1 MKSSIHHIII
11 LMVLF
16 QFLFVCNLVAAEI
29 ETYPLPAVYPVS
41 QTFSL
46 EVENVSVPVTEFI
59 VKGAVQY
66 HYAHFSFSGSANIN
80 IKAAES
86 INSCQVRPKAFDIS
100 ANVNGS
106 EAAFSISEPEYL
118 VLYINNYEKLIIL
131 ADPLETDPP
140 DTSDPDVINIL
151 DYDVDSSGL
160 NNETVKLQQALD
172 DVNTNG
178 GGVLYFP
185 AGLYTITRVYV
196 KSNTTVYLQGGAVIR
211 GTGNKQ
217 DYSEYVHGSY
227 ERITHLFSVDGA
239 TNVRFSG
246 RGTIDGYGVS
256 LADNVSDIRDAPLKI
271 RAISTENSSDVRVE
285 GIIAREVTS
294 WSVPFYYSD
303 HLHVSRVK
311 VLNYTGLKHSDGINM
326 CASQY
331 GRVEDC
337 FVITGD
343 DAFSSKDYGGEPTHD
358 IIFRNCVGYSS
369 TRGVTLGMQAYEQMY
384 DIHYENIYMVGTR
397 DGIDFKHDDGN
408 GNWENIT
415 VKNVFVDECWGKPFN
430 MHILEGGYIK
440 DVTIEN
446 YQCNSSGEYSYIN
459 GLDENNTISNIAFID
474 LNINDQLVLD
484 PAAGKFLIN
493 NFAENIVFAQV
504 GNDTTY
510 ALGKMEAED
519 MIRENYTIESL
530 SDASGEMVVVCNAD
544 SGKVSYFFTAATG
557 SFDINIAT
565 WNENNQKSMFKLLLD
580 DEMISSLTVGADPSA
595 PVGNSL
601 ENHIVQNVQIET
613 GQKITVVGIRDGSQI
628 SGLDYVEVTP
638 FAGYY
643 PTELEIEAES
653 GMLGSDWII
662 ENDEEAS
669 NGQAISSQC
678 ETCLNSPPADSAEIA
693 RYAFDILEGTYKLW
707 FRIKHPSGEASD
719 AFWFRMNEGDWQ
731 KWDQIAIELPDDQY
745 YWDVNISDQD
755 LNEGRNIL
763 EIGGCE
769 MGTILDKI
777 FLSQTGTIPEDT
789 SSFEIYLEAE
799 SAAVGSAWSIL
810 ESDLA
815 SGGQYIVS
823 ETASNMSE
831 PPSDTS
837 QIAVFNFQAIPGTYK
852 VWIRMRHPDTI
863 EDDSFWLRMNGG
875 EWIRWNMIAYG
886 KNATDFHWDVNKE
899 TFSLLPGSNTFE
911 VGIREN
917 GAELDMVYLS
927 NSGSIPELPTAIS
940 DQKEK
945 PVQSYQLNQ
954 NYPNPFNPSTTISY
968 LLPRTA
974 NVKIVIYNII
984 GQKIKT
990 LQSQLNQ
997 TAGMHS
1003 VIWHGEDDFGRNVS
1017 NGLYF
1022 YKLVVNEANKSVVYS
1037 NSLKMVLIK

>member
-1 MKSSIHHIII
+1 MI
-11 LMVLF
+11 VLV
-16 QFLFVCNLVAAEI
+16 QFLFFCNLIAAEI
-29 ETYPLPAVYPVS
+29 QTYPLPAVYPVS

-46 EVENVSVPVTEFI
+46 KVENISVPVTEFV

-66 HYAHFSFSGSANIN
+66 HYAHFSFSGSVNIN

-86 INSCQVRPKAFDIS
+86 IISCQVRPEAFDIS
-100 ANVNGS
+100 AHVNGS
-106 EAAFSISEPEYL
+106 EAEFLITEPRYL

-140 DTSDPDVINIL
+140 DTSEPDVINIL
-151 DYDVDSSGL
+151 DYDVDSTGST
-160 NNETVKLQQALD
+160 NETVKVQQALD
-172 DVNTNG
+172 DANTNG

-185 AGLYTITRVYV
+185 AGLYTITNVNV

-217 DYSEYVHGSY
+217 DYSEYVPGSY
-227 ERITHLFSVDGA
+227 ERITHLFTVDGA

-271 RAISTENSSDVRVE
+271 RALSIHNSSDVRVE

-294 WSVPFYYSD
+294 WSVPFYHSE

-343 DAFSSKDYGGEPTHD
+343 DAFCSKDYGGEPTHD
-358 IIFRNCVGYSS
+358 IVFRNCVGYSS
-369 TRGVTLGMQAYEQMY
+369 TRGVTFGMQAYKLMY
-384 DIHYENIYMVGTR
+384 NIHYENIYMVGTR
-397 DGIDFKHDDGN
+397 DGIDFKHNDGL
-408 GNWENIT
+408 GHWENIT

-430 MHILEGGYIK
+430 MQILEGGSIK

-446 YQCNSSGEYSYIN
+446 YRCTSSGEYSYIK
-459 GLDENNTISNIAFID
+459 GLDANNKISNIALID
-474 LNINDQLVLD
+474 LNINDQLVLQPED
-484 PAAGKFLIN
+484 GNFLIN
-493 NFAENIVFAQV
+493 QYAENIIFVQV
-504 GNDTTY
+504 GNDTTH
-510 ALGKMEAED
+510 ALGRMEAED
-519 MIRENYTIESL
+519 MIIENYTIESL
-530 SDASGEMVVVCNAD
+530 SNASGEMVVVCNAD

-557 SFDINIAT
+557 YFDVKMMG
-565 WNENNQKSMFKLLLD
+565 WNENNKKSVYKLFI
-580 DEMISSLTVGADPSA
+580 DETLIDSWTAGSDPDA
-595 PVGNSL
+595 PAGNSL
-601 ENHIVQNVQIET
+601 ISHTFQNVRIET
-613 GQKITVVGIRDGSQI
+613 GQKISITAVKDGSQLAGI
-628 SGLDYVEVTP
+628 DYVEITP
-638 FAGYY
+638 FDGYY
-643 PTELEIEAES
+643 PDELEIEAES
-653 GMLGSDWII
+653 GVLGSNWIT
-662 ENDEEAS
+662 ENDEQAS
-669 NGQAISSQC
+669 NGQSISSLC
-678 ETCLNSPPADSAEIA
+678 ETCLSSPPADTSEIA
-693 RYAFDILEGTYKLW
+693 RYAFDILEDTYKLW

-731 KWDQIAIELPDDQY
+731 KWDHIAIGLPDDQY
-745 YWDVNISDQD
+745 YWDVNISDHD

-769 MGTILDKI
+769 MGTMLDKI
-777 FLSQTGTIPEDT
+777 FLSQTGVIPEDT

-799 SAAVGSAWSIL
+799 SAIVGSAWSIL

-837 QIAVFNFQAIPGTYK
+837 KIAIFNFQAIPGNYK

-875 EWIRWNMIAYG
+875 EWIRWNMIAYE

-899 TFSLLPGSNTFE
+899 DFSVFPGTNTLE

-917 GAELDMVYLS
+917 GGELDMVYLT
-927 NSGSIPELPTAIS
+927 NSGSIPGFNPIAVSENQTNSI
-940 DQKEK
+940 QN
-945 PVQSYQLNQ
+945 YQLYQ
-954 NYPNPFNPSTTISY
+954 NYPNPFNNATMIIY
-968 LLPRTA
+968 RLPVDDKVTLS
-974 NVKIVIYNII
+974 IYNML
-984 GQKIKT
+984 GKRVCTLVSEKQKSGIYEVHWDASGLSSGVYFYRLSTARGYIKT
-990 LQSQLNQ
+990 Q
-997 TAGMHS
+997 
-1003 VIWHGEDDFGRNVS
+1003 
-1017 NGLYF
+1017 
-1022 YKLVVNEANKSVVYS
+1022 KLV
-1037 NSLKMVLIK
+1037 LLR